1 MWPSRTAAHQVPLS
15 MGFPSQEYWSGLP
28 CPSPGDLPNP
38 GIKPSSLA
46 LAGRFFTTEPYYL
59 LHYDEAPESHSESLQ
74 PFRFGESSIVTC
86 QASTSWRGTPVL
98 EKKRFFFF
106 PLLLAFWIHFIIAL
120 VHLNVNILW
129 DEVRV
134 KSLVCTV
141 LFSILFSKVPAIWD
155 LLKNYFCIYFI
166 FGYVWSWLWH
176 AGSFLVAQCSLFLGA
191 LELSHCAQAYSP
203 QGMWDLSSQ
212 TRDWTYISHI
222 GRQTLNHSTTKE
234 VPIWDF

>member
-15 MGFPSQEYWSGLP
+15 MGFPSQEYWSCHFLLQGIFLTQGSNPRLLRWQADSLP
-28 CPSPGDLPNP
+28 LSHITYYTTMKLQKVTQSPFSHSDLGNLVLWLPSKYCVERHTSFGEE
-38 GIKPSSLA
+38 IFFSPSSWH
-46 LAGRFFTTEPYYL
+46 FEFT
-59 LHYDEAPESHSESLQ
+59 
-74 PFRFGESSIVTC
+74 
-86 QASTSWRGTPVL
+86 
-98 EKKRFFFF
+98 
-106 PLLLAFWIHFIIAL
+106 FIIAL

-129 DEVRV
+129 DEVTM

-191 LELSHCAQAYSP
+191 LELSHCAQAYSLTP
-203 QGMWDLSSQ
+203 GHVGSKFPDQG
-212 TRDWTYISHI
+212 
-222 GRQTLNHSTTKE
+222 LNLHLPHWKADS
-234 VPIWDF
+234 